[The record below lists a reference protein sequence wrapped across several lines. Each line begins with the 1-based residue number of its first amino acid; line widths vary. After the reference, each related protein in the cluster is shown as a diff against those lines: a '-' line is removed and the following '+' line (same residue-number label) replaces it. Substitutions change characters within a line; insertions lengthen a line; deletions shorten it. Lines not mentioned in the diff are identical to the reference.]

1 MRNNP
6 PRMSSTIPAYVHVV
20 AIVLFSLAASFAQPT
35 PAEIAEAKALA
46 IYAPRPAYPY
56 EARTKHMTGSGIV
69 LLIVDPS
76 SGNVTS
82 AQLLKSTG
90 HKILDDSAL
99 EAFRQWRFK
108 PGSVHKVKIPINFT
122 MQGFREWARAKG
134 HSLWLHNAT
143 YWFLPEYPREAR
155 DKGLIGK
162 GVAVVKIDPQ
172 TGYVTSA
179 SMLKSTGQEIL
190 DNAALRAFRRWR
202 FKPRSIITL
211 EIPIQFTTKGVFY

>member
-82 AQLLKSTG
+82 AQLLRSTG
-90 HKILDDSAL
+90 QEILDTAAL
-99 EAFRQWRFK
+99 RAFRRWRFK

-134 HSLWLHNAT
+134 HSLWLHN
-143 YWFLPEYPREAR
+143 
-155 DKGLIGK
+155 
-162 GVAVVKIDPQ
+162 
-172 TGYVTSA
+172 
-179 SMLKSTGQEIL
+179 
-190 DNAALRAFRRWR
+190 
-202 FKPRSIITL
+202 
-211 EIPIQFTTKGVFY
+211 